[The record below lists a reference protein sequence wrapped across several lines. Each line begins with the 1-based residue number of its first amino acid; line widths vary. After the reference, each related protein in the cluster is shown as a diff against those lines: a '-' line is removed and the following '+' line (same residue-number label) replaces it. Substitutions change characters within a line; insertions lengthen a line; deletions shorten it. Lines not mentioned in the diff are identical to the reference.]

1 VPASGVELAAV
12 DGCPVPAGNVR
23 TPDGYLV
30 DEGTARK
37 VAEAMPAGTRAGREP
52 RAGLFVRWC
61 NSRGRMLRPGHGRRL
76 GQLACCGHPA
86 ETIAAYTTT
95 LASLRAA
102 AGRPLLDSERHL
114 IQGVINRRAQL
125 DAAEP
130 LGLKHTIRALA
141 CGFLAVSTGV

>member
-1 VPASGVELAAV
+1 MPASGVELAAV

-61 NSRGRMLRPGHGRRL
+61 NSRGRIRSDPGTV
-76 GQLACCGHPA
+76 A
-86 ETIAAYTTT
+86 
-95 LASLRAA
+95 
-102 AGRPLLDSERHL
+102 D
-114 IQGVINRRAQL
+114 
-125 DAAEP
+125 
-130 LGLKHTIRALA
+130 
-141 CGFLAVSTGV
+141 